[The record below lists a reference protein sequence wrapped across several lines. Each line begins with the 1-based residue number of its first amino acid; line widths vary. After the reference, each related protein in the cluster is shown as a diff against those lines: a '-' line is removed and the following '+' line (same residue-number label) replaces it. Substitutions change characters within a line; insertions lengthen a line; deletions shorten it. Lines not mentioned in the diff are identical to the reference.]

1 MFSYMVELNDAESFL
16 VGYSNYETVQKLK
29 NVKRRLS
36 QQMVM
41 NDTLFFDYFWLFRS
55 IIGAAEVSALR
66 SNFLMLTLFR
76 SLLKFSKRTQ
86 KP

>member
-16 VGYSNYETVQKLK
+16 VGYSNYKTVQKLK

-41 NDTLFFDYFWLFRS
+41 NDTLFLTIFDRF
-55 IIGAAEVSALR
+55 GP
-66 SNFLMLTLFR
+66 
-76 SLLKFSKRTQ
+76 LLELPK
-86 KP
+86 

>member
-1 MFSYMVELNDAESFL
+1 MVELNDAESFL

-41 NDTLFFDYFWLFRS
+41 NDTLFLTIFWLFRS
-55 IIGAAEVSALR
+55 IIRVAFWTGLEAKCSENKLRPAAI
-66 SNFLMLTLFR
+66 T
-76 SLLKFSKRTQ
+76 
-86 KP
+86 